1 MSIRIGLFGYGN
13 IAKAAESGILQN
25 PDMELVAAFTRRNP
39 SDVKTVS
46 GAPVYQKQEIFNFK
60 DKIDV
65 LLMCGGSAVDLPK
78 ESPEMAKYFNIV
90 DSFDTHAKVLEH
102 FYNVDKSA
110 KEGERVAIISVG
122 WDPGVFSL
130 NRLFSEAFLP
140 NGKGYTFWG
149 KGVSQGHSDAVRRID
164 GVKKAVQY
172 TNPSQEAL
180 KKVREGGLPVFSP
193 REMHTRECF
202 VVLKDGANKELVEN
216 TIKDM
221 PNYFK
226 DYDTTVHFI
235 TDEEFDEKHTSMP
248 HGGTVIRSGVTG
260 TINENKQIVEYS
272 IKLESNPEFTANI
285 LLCYARAAYRLYNKG
300 DFGCKTVFDIAPHL
314 LFSGTKED
322 IIGRLL

>member
-1 MSIRIGLFGYGN
+1 MSIKIGLYGYGN
-13 IAKAAESGILQN
+13 IAKAAEYGIRQN
-25 PDMELVAAFTRRNP
+25 FDMVLAAIFTRRNP
-39 SDVKTVS
+39 ADIKTQS
-46 GAPVYQKQEIFNFK
+46 GAPVYRKEEAASMTG
-60 DKIDV
+60 KIDV
-65 LLMCGGSAVDLPK
+65 MLMCGGSAADLPF
-78 ESPEMAKYFNIV
+78 ESPEMARHFNIV
-90 DSFDTHAKVLEH
+90 DSFDTHAKIPQH
-102 FYNVDKSA
+102 FNNVDRSA
-110 KEGERVAIISVG
+110 REGKKVAVISAG

-180 KKVREGGLPVFSP
+180 KEVREGSFPVFSP

-202 VVLKDGANKELVEN
+202 VVIEDGANKELVES
-216 TIKDM
+216 TIKNM

-272 IKLESNPEFTANI
+272 IKLESNPEFSANI

-300 DFGCKTVFDIAPHL
+300 DFGCKTVFDIAPYL
-314 LFSGTKED
+314 LFSGMKED